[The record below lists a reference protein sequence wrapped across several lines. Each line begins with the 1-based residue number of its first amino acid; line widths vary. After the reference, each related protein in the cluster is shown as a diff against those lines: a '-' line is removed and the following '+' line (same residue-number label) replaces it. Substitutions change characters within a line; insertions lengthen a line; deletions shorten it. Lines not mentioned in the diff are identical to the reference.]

1 MMKKSLCSTIRH
13 MGIVKFMS
21 CVESGEDL
29 TNILTLE
36 SPLRD
41 THNLKLTF
49 TKVEQNDRC

>member
-1 MMKKSLCSTIRH
+1 
-13 MGIVKFMS
+13 MS